1 MKLDITEKNK
11 RQKSLKPKFKI
22 CRVVT
27 CVHNIDNRCMMNE
40 CELYE
45 RQLRQEY

>member
-1 MKLDITEKNK
+1 MKNIKTQDNKNRK
-11 RQKSLKPKFKI
+11 DVKPKFKI

-27 CVHNIDNRCMMNE
+27 CVHNIDNRCMLDE